1 MGITNPYGPVRPARP
16 TSGAITSDV
25 LERPPVEGVI
35 DSRTFDFND
44 PANMTRP
51 WGERGSITYRPNWG
65 QPIVDGQWRGAQA
78 RQDLALQRP
87 PTTDPREII
96 QQQHAQKLEML
107 QDHMARTQEELTRD
121 SKYKLKALDREFDL
135 KVEQLRARHFGPPLK
150 EGETRQDREQAFN
163 SALTDL
169 RYNTELAKQ
178 RISDKIK
185 PTLDALELERQTAAA
200 QIQRDFEDRQLE
212 IRRIDAL
219 QEKGVIKDP
228 AVADR
233 ERFEIAGIKFS
244 TADLRPPQA
253 DPYREMRRIDTL
265 IQGLDEQIEE
275 LAKPF
280 ILGETDAE
288 AAARKTDMQALVQ
301 QRNMLKDYKEKQLLP
316 QIFPQFAEM
325 FRRTGRIRSAT
336 TPVLPATGEPVGT
349 IGTAVKKELEKTQG
363 GARRQLDAA
372 TAQMLL
378 QEAGG
383 DKDKARQLAKSR
395 GYKL

>member
-1 MGITNPYGPVRPARP
+1 MGITNPYGPVNPKADPEPKTRDELIAHLQ
-16 TSGAITSDV
+16 SGGYTPGHLPRGMGMIQDTETGEMKFFGSPIEAAAPPEVSIDPNEILAKQMQDNLAKLESDV
-25 LERPPVEGVI
+25 ATITAEITEKPRYALE
-35 DSRTFDFND
+35 
-44 PANMTRP
+44 
-51 WGERGSITYRPNWG
+51 
-65 QPIVDGQWRGAQA
+65 Q
-78 RQDLALQRP
+78 LALEH
-87 PTTDPREII
+87 EIKDRYLKEKFLKTGASDEER
-96 QQQHAQKLEML
+96 QAYR
-107 QDHMARTQEELTRD
+107 DAFEELN
-121 SKYKLKALDREFDL
+121 K
-135 KVEQLRARHFGPPLK
+135 Q
-150 EGETRQDREQAFN
+150 
-163 SALTDL
+163 
-169 RYNTELAKQ
+169 TELAKL
-178 RISDKIK
+178 RIESKVQPDLDKIRAQK
-185 PTLDALELERQTAAA
+185 QQMAA

-349 IGTAVKKELEKTQG
+349 VGTVVKKELEKSQG
-363 GARRQLDAA
+363 GARRQLDTA